1 MLLNHKMST
10 IATQVVINHLLL
22 PKEVIEIIKEYTFHK
37 IKRIPEDDE
46 RYHMMY
52 YTIEPKRYEPVT
64 NHTYVYLTINHEKD
78 YFILYRDFEIQIQ
91 VIGYGTNRVT
101 FLGGSRYIIE

>member
-1 MLLNHKMST
+1 MST
-10 IATQVVINHLLL
+10 ISKQVVMNNLLL

-52 YTIEPKRYEPVT
+52 YTIEPKRHDPTT

-78 YFILYRDFEIQIQ
+78 YYILYLDFEIQIQ

-101 FLGGSRYIIE
+101 FLEGTRYIIE